1 LDSHDLNPDPDK
13 WRVKFTPVPPPGS
26 IACELPADSH
36 EAEIWRDNSGNICAR
51 GYIAGGY
58 GWMHLVGAGTFR
70 FDPNMREVAAFALSG
85 VNPDLV
91 REAYCHAALPMAL
104 HFFGCEVLHASAVR
118 APGGVV
124 AFCAR
129 SETGKSTMAG
139 ALAARGYALWADD
152 AVAIDLDDTHNPRT
166 PIRTR
171 LLPFNLRL
179 RRPSAHYLGEVGARI
194 TAAQAGREFAAIP
207 LATLCVLERSGDL
220 HCDVEIKRLSAR
232 EAFAALLPHAFCFS
246 VAHQP
251 RKRAMLGLYLRV
263 AAEIPVFSISF
274 APGFERLPDILS
286 AIENTIPAFAP
297 RSSSDTAV
305 SPQ

>member
-1 LDSHDLNPDPDK
+1 M
-13 WRVKFTPVPPPGS
+13 
-26 IACELPADSH
+26 ACEPPADSH
-36 EAEIWRDNSGNICAR
+36 EVETWRDNSGNVCAR

-70 FDPNMREVAAFALSG
+70 FDPDSREVTAFALSG
-85 VNPDLV
+85 VSPDLV

-118 APGGVV
+118 ATGGVV

-152 AVAIDLDDTHNPRT
+152 AVAIDLDDTPNPRT
-166 PIRTR
+166 PIQTR

-179 RRPSAHYLGEVGARI
+179 RRPSARYLGEVDARI
-194 TAAQAGREFAAIP
+194 TAAQARREFAAIP
-207 LATLCVLERSGDL
+207 LAALCVLERSSEL
-220 HCDVEIKRLSAR
+220 HRDVQIKRLSAR
-232 EAFAALLPHAFCFS
+232 EAFSDLLPHAFCFS
-246 VAHQP
+246 LSHQE

-263 AAEIPVFSISF
+263 AAEIPVFAISF
-274 APGFERLPDILS
+274 APGFERLPGILS
-286 AIENTIPAFAP
+286 AIEETIPAFAP
-297 RSSSDTAV
+297 RSSSDTRLAASV
-305 SPQ
+305 ALR